1 MAAWC
6 VLAVAGVS
14 AARSFAERLGMTA
27 RSDMKPGR
35 DRRVSLALRIRLSNF
50 GAVDHNETTSL
61 MKDKQNRVQQSSAE
75 CVTMGRPI
83 HRRRPRG
90 CMALFLGG
98 ARGEMW
104 WWWTGARRGDG
115 GTTTGT
121 VWSRGS
127 VASRGMWAGAR
138 FDAGLLQLTQEA
150 SRAGS
155 QAGPARR
162 RQRLGSERI
171 CAMWPAWLIVSRA
184 RGGSST
190 LLRIHSLLASLH
202 ILLMAVDNVW
212 HRRLDASGRRRVP
225 RERRDLT
232 MLCWQG
238 SGRQSS
244 EQANRRGS
252 MPSEPS
258 SPRQPQWFPTRGRH
272 QRFCRLKLSGRWINS
287 AEVVR
292 GGGRTTEDSGGLAVA
307 AAAATST
314 RPHACATMR
323 TGGDGVDGNSQGE
336 IGFARCRPWWRASRA
351 PTVHFPAVHP
361 PATGPPAETLV
372 CIVETPADRGGH
384 GERHALCLSGRPIS
398 HVVD

>member
-27 RSDMKPGR
+27 RSDVKPGR

-90 CMALFLGG
+90 TPSWLHGPFF
-98 ARGEMW
+98 RR
-104 WWWTGARRGDG
+104 GARRDVVVVDG
-115 GTTTGT
+115 RATGGRGTTTGT

-138 FDAGLLQLTQEA
+138 FDAGLLQLNQEA

-272 QRFCRLKLSGRWINS
+272 QRFCRLKLSGRWINL
-287 AEVVR
+287 AEVIR
-292 GGGRTTEDSGGLAVA
+292 GGGRSTEDSGGLAVA
-307 AAAATST
+307 AAALLLRARVHT
-314 RPHACATMR
+314 HARRCGLEGMAWMGILR
-323 TGGDGVDGNSQGE
+323 
-336 IGFARCRPWWRASRA
+336 AR
-351 PTVHFPAVHP
+351 
-361 PATGPPAETLV
+361 
-372 CIVETPADRGGH
+372 
-384 GERHALCLSGRPIS
+384 
-398 HVVD
+398 

>member
-1 MAAWC
+1 
-6 VLAVAGVS
+6 
-14 AARSFAERLGMTA
+14 
-27 RSDMKPGR
+27 
-35 DRRVSLALRIRLSNF
+35 
-50 GAVDHNETTSL
+50 
-61 MKDKQNRVQQSSAE
+61 
-75 CVTMGRPI
+75 
-83 HRRRPRG
+83 
-90 CMALFLGG
+90 MALFLGG

-138 FDAGLLQLTQEA
+138 FDAGLLQLNQEA

-238 SGRQSS
+238 SGRQNS

-258 SPRQPQWFPTRGRH
+258 SPRQPQWFPTRGRR

-292 GGGRTTEDSGGLAVA
+292 GGGHSVEDSGGLVVA

-336 IGFARCRPWWRASRA
+336 IGLRGAGLGG
-351 PTVHFPAVHP
+351 
-361 PATGPPAETLV
+361 GPPARPQSTSPPSIHRPPAPQPRLWYVLWKRQQTEVDTVSAMPCASLGGQSPTWWIDILFRGSPSSKRCVVAGNDGDGRRAPKTTLAG
-372 CIVETPADRGGH
+372 CRAR
-384 GERHALCLSGRPIS
+384 SGRR
-398 HVVD
+398 